1 MSQAPGTLVRHWDD
15 EGVGRLCLTDARRR
29 NVLSRAMSDAIA
41 DAVED
46 LVSRDVGAIIVSAE
60 PPVFCAGG
68 SLDGLLSRSSPLSDS
83 YAGQDAIASAPIP
96 TIAAVGG
103 AAIGAGVSLALACD
117 VVLVS
122 PSARF
127 DPRFLD
133 LAIHPGGGHLWRL
146 RRRVG
151 DQGAA
156 ALVLCGDTLVGEQA
170 VTAGMAW
177 KCYPDDALEH
187 AAEQLAR
194 RAAGRSR
201 ALVARTKETLR
212 EVARIDDPELAADLE
227 LAAQEWS
234 VAQPEFTEAIRTAQ
248 ERIADRPR

>member
-1 MSQAPGTLVRHWDD
+1 VSQVPGTLVRYWDD

-29 NVLSRAMSDAIA
+29 NALSRAMSDAIA
-41 DAVED
+41 GAVED

-68 SLDGLLSRSSPLSDS
+68 SLDDLLSRSSPLSDS
-83 YAGQDAIASAPIP
+83 YAGQDAIVSAPIP

-156 ALVLCGDTLVGEQA
+156 ALVLCGDTLVGEEA

-177 KCYPDDALEH
+177 KCYPDDELEH

-201 ALVARTKETLR
+201 ALVTRTKKTLK

-234 VAQPEFTEAIRTAQ
+234 VAQPEFTEAVRTAQ